1 MPFWRRKNGGR
12 ACWAIA
18 ASLCGGKIRGTYA
31 EKLSNCCRCDFMTV
45 VKKEEEPAP
54 LGFSATRLGMEK
66 SIEKLRFGMP
76 AGAQPSVG
84 KTDSH

>member
-1 MPFWRRKNGGR
+1 M
-12 ACWAIA
+12 
-18 ASLCGGKIRGTYA
+18 
-31 EKLSNCCRCDFMTV
+31 DV

-76 AGAQPSVG
+76 DGAQPSVR